1 MITGEDIDRLYG
13 ESNQDRIYEY
23 DTAPTAQK
31 AEQMMKFFNSLRAT
45 KLAKA
50 FKIMEKLK

>member
-23 DTAPTAQK
+23 DTAPTAQR
-31 AEQMMKFFNSLRAT
+31 AEQMMKFFNPLRAT

-50 FKIMEKLK
+50 FERMEKLK